1 MTAVQTASRTE
12 RRKARTVGAILEA
25 AELEFVDNGYHRT
38 RVEDISE
45 RADVAVGSIY
55 AHFDSKLG
63 LYLAVIDRALTL
75 EEEYLEVIDDD
86 RLAPGPRLIATGQ
99 GYVRF
104 AFEHPGYFR
113 LLASPPAV
121 GRGAAAVPPSARR
134 LLERA
139 TRLQQA
145 LAATVAAGVQAG
157 QLRSVDPDQ
166 TAAFL
171 WGAWTGVISLH
182 LRPDALGLSEDQLAG
197 VLEQGEDIVRE
208 GLITPTQRQLSKDQ
222 DNRMENRR

>member
-1 MTAVQTASRTE
+1 MSAAQTTSRIE

-25 AELEFVDNGYHRT
+25 AEHEFVEHGYHRT

-63 LYLAVIDRALTL
+63 LYLAVVDRALTL
-75 EEEYLEVIDDD
+75 EEQYLEGIDDE
-86 RLAPGPRLIATGQ
+86 RLPAGERLMATGQ
-99 GYVRF
+99 RYVRF

-113 LLASPPAV
+113 LLASPPVVDRAP
-121 GRGAAAVPPSARR
+121 AAVPPSARK

-139 TRLQQA
+139 TRLQRA

-157 QLRSVDPDQ
+157 QLRTVDPER

-182 LRPDALGLSEDQLAG
+182 LRPDALGLSEDQLAA
-197 VLEQGEDIVRE
+197 VLEQGTDIVRT
-208 GLITPTQRQLSKDQ
+208 GLIAAAHPGPL
-222 DNRMENRR
+222 

>member
-1 MTAVQTASRTE
+1 MTTTQTMSRTE

-25 AELEFVDNGYHRT
+25 AEHEFVEHGYHRT
-38 RVEDISE
+38 RVEDISA

-63 LYLAVIDRALTL
+63 VYLAVVDRALTL
-75 EEEYLEVIDDD
+75 EEEYLEGIDDD
-86 RLAPGPRLIATGQ
+86 RLEPGARLITTAQ
-99 GYVRF
+99 RYARF

-113 LLASPPAV
+113 LLATPPAV
-121 GRGAAAVPPSARR
+121 DRGATAVPPSARR

-139 TRLQQA
+139 THLQGA

-157 QLRSVDPDQ
+157 QLRSVDPEQ

-171 WGAWTGVISLH
+171 WGAWTGVILLH
-182 LRPDALGLSEDQLAG
+182 LRPDALGLSEDQLAD
-197 VLEQGEDIVRE
+197 VLELGVDIVRE
-208 GLITPTQRQLSKDQ
+208 GLLAPAHRDPQ
-222 DNRMENRR
+222 